1 MNPTRIP
8 QIMNKDAEGV
18 SREPEY
24 CKLVDEFYQQN
35 KDTVSPEDYE
45 KAKED
50 PVYFKALVT
59 RLTDLYQG
67 IGRELLLNDRNYYVW
82 ENQFT
87 RQKQNRD

>member
-8 QIMNKDAEGV
+8 QIMNKDAEAV

-50 PVYFKALVT
+50 PVYFKALIR
-59 RLTDLYQG
+59 RLTDLYQR
-67 IGRELLLNDRNYYVW
+67 IGRELSLNDRSCHVW
-82 ENQFT
+82 ENQF
-87 RQKQNRD
+87 RR